1 MDDILEKA
9 ETIANT
15 PSIGPDEA
23 AKFLSTYR
31 IQAAQKLQTDI
42 SCLKDLVVIV
52 TNQIRYLN
60 DAQLSDKATA
70 IAEWFI
76 HTLHH
81 LSESHPDC
89 QIPKLQQVL
98 RSSFAAFFRHYAKAL
113 RNVDRIEEMRLTMI
127 NSMDLSPEI
136 PMSVVFL
143 IHLYMPLLE
152 RSEIENIPAKRWISE
167 RFAECLAVLDFAGM
181 HDSPFRDGLDKFQ
194 LTLHYPEKISEFSQ
208 YLSKLAK
215 DNPSDM
221 PLQTLFNLY
230 QTINHNA

>member
-9 ETIANT
+9 ETLANT
-15 PSIGPDEA
+15 PDAGPNEA

-42 SCLKDLVVIV
+42 SSLKELVVIV
-52 TNQIRYLN
+52 TNQIRDLN

-81 LSESHPDC
+81 LSESYPDC
-89 QIPKLQQVL
+89 QIPKLQQIL
-98 RSSFAAFFRHYAKAL
+98 RRSFATFFRQYAKAL
-113 RNVDRIEEMRLTMI
+113 RNVDRIEEMRLTMR

-152 RSEIENIPAKRWISE
+152 RNEIENIPAKRWISE
-167 RFAECLAVLDFAGM
+167 RYAECLAALDFAGL
-181 HDSPFRDGLDKFQ
+181 HDSPFRDGMDKFQ
-194 LTLHYPEKISEFSQ
+194 LALHFPDRIDELYQS
-208 YLSKLAK
+208 LSKLVD
-215 DNPSDM
+215 DNPSDI

-230 QTINHNA
+230 KKAYIP